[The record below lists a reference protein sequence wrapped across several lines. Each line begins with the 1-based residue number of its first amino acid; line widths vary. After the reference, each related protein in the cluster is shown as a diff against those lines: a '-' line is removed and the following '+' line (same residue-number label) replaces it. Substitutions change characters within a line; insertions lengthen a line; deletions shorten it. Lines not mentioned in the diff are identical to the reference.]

1 MPSNQAKQ
9 LPVISKGRCI
19 LLNQPKTESELT
31 AMRESGRMLA
41 TVLDILVK
49 KTAPGMKSKDLAD
62 LAARELKSLG
72 GEPAFLGVKSS
83 GGQPFPDVV
92 CISISEEVQHGIPS
106 ERIIIDGDVV
116 NFDFGVRYRG
126 MITDAGLTVPVG
138 IVSDDADRL
147 LSQTQK
153 ALYAGLKVV
162 KAGANVRDISSA
174 IEDVLRAANLGIVYE
189 LVGHGVGHNLHEDPE
204 IPNYRSAA
212 PDYCLSENQ
221 TIAIE
226 PIATL
231 GSGAIHLS
239 PDQWTIL
246 SADDTLAAHFEHTVR
261 VTKNGYEI
269 LTQLSGS

>member
-1 MPSNQAKQ
+1 MKLLLA
-9 LPVISKGRCI
+9 ISKERYI
-19 LLNQPKTESELT
+19 LFSQPKTEIELT

-41 TVLDILVK
+41 TVLAILVK

-83 GGQPFPDVV
+83 GAAQPFPDVV

-106 ERIIIDGDVV
+106 QRILIDGDVV

-138 IVSDDADRL
+138 TVSDDANRL
-147 LSQTQK
+147 LEQTKK

-174 IEDVLRAANLGIVYE
+174 IEDVLRAAHLGIVYE
-189 LVGHGVGHNLHEDPE
+189 LVGHGVGHHLHEDPE

-212 PDYCLSENQ
+212 PNYCLLENQ
-221 TIAIE
+221 TVAIE

-231 GSGAIHLS
+231 GSGAIRLS

-246 SADDTLAAHFEHTVR
+246 SADDTLAAHFEHTIR
-261 VTKNGYEI
+261 VTKNGCEI
-269 LTQLSGS
+269 LTQLSES